1 MKIIFLLIDEKNKKN
16 PVFVDKIKMTKIE
29 VLLGLLHQKVDI

>member
-16 PVFVDKIKMTKIE
+16 PVFVDKIKMTKNRSSTGFTSSE
-29 VLLGLLHQKVDI
+29 S